1 VSRFWGGFAVASVLW
16 AGAGAGLYFGL
27 GFRPP
32 EPEAVVVAADLPKD
46 TVVEDEGD
54 DAPAARRRRRGRR
67 RRGGRSRRGTTPTG
81 NATSGDDLGEDEMRT
96 LDMNGSGGEQQLSG
110 AQIERGFDTVM
121 GGVRRCL
128 VLMPGDADVRGTVR
142 FGLRIR
148 GDGSVERVNLSGP
161 RAATTG
167 EAGACLRRTA
177 RGIRF
182 DSFDGPPMVVHY
194 PLTLE

>member
-1 VSRFWGGFAVASVLW
+1 MSRFWAGFAVASLLW

-27 GFRPP
+27 GFGPP
-32 EPEAVVVAADLPKD
+32 EPEAVLVAADLPKD
-46 TVVEDEGD
+46 TVDEPEEDE
-54 DAPAARRRRRGRR
+54 PATRRRRRRRRGRP
-67 RRGGRSRRGTTPTG
+67 SRRGATPSG
-81 NATSGDDLGEDEMRT
+81 NATSGDDLGADEMRT
-96 LDMNGSGGEQQLSG
+96 LDMNGAGGEQQLSG
-110 AQIERGFDTVM
+110 AQIERGFDSVM
-121 GGVRRCL
+121 GGIRRCL

-142 FGLRIR
+142 FGLRIQS
-148 GDGSVERVNLSGP
+148 DGSVERVNLSGP